1 MAPLGLSARPTAPDM
16 ATKTVS
22 LPEPSETVSAPICHA
37 ARMPPRKV
45 TASSLSKPAG
55 KTRRGVALLA
65 ENMISDSDPD
75 SEGSSSSTDGDHM
88 LSTFAARV
96 SQRLVSTCSFLFGAA
111 LSLSPKATCTTALTP
126 AAGHAVG
133 PVPNRRTCW
142 KMLMWSRRPPRPHD
156 HHAPRRR
163 DGHAKR
169 PKRTH
174 S

>member
-1 MAPLGLSARPTAPDM
+1 MAPLGLSAQPTAPDM

-22 LPEPSETVSAPICHA
+22 LPELSETVSAPIHHA
-37 ARMPPRKV
+37 ARTPPRKV

-55 KTRRGVALLA
+55 KTRCGVALLA
-65 ENMISDSDPD
+65 ENMTSDSDAN

-88 LSTFAARV
+88 LSTFAARA
-96 SQRLVSTCSFLFGAA
+96 SQRLVSACSFLFGAA
-111 LSLSPKATCTTALTP
+111 LSLSPKATCTTVLTP

-142 KMLMWSRRPPRPHD
+142 KMLTWSRRPPQPRD
-156 HHAPRRR
+156 RHALRRQ
-163 DGHAKR
+163 DGHAER
-169 PKRTH
+169 LKRTH